1 MLGGVTG
8 CSFFNISG
16 SGLMD
21 SFNGLLD
28 FGVEGALL
36 LRVLGINDRSVVGV
50 RVSGLEGLS
59 GIDFFSSEA
68 RGD

>member
-1 MLGGVTG
+1 
-8 CSFFNISG
+8 
-16 SGLMD
+16 MD